1 MENIRHIDVL
11 IIGAGPAG
19 SVCGSLLKQAGVEC
33 LIVDQATFPRD
44 KVCGGGL
51 TVKAWR
57 LLDMLLP
64 GIQYNY
70 RPITR
75 MRCQFENDAVC
86 EFQAEYPIRMTRRKD
101 FDYSLLQ
108 YYLDHGGELM
118 KGSFARF
125 DQQADGQV
133 LVTLKSGE
141 QISCRYLV
149 AADGSNSQ
157 IRQQIH
163 GDSKLRAMFLEQFD
177 EGKESDDVFVHFSN
191 NYRPGVFYK
200 FWSVGRD
207 MYGYASVET
216 NDDMPRHKAGFKQAL
231 TKFGVPVDR
240 ICGAY
245 IQLDTVPHT
254 ADNVILIGDARG
266 SANKLTGEGLYDAF
280 KTAANAKRA
289 IVEGRSFSETNKEEF
304 RKMEHQKKVYE
315 FFFSP
320 IGWRLLR
327 WALRCPRII
336 KWLFDAKMKR
346 ETFRA

>member
-1 MENIRHIDVL
+1 MKELDVV

-33 LIVDQATFPRD
+33 LLVDQATFPRD

-64 GIQYNY
+64 GITYDY

-75 MRCQFENDAVC
+75 MRCQFENDPVC
-86 EFQAEYPIRMTRRKD
+86 EFQSEYAIRMTRRKD
-101 FDYSLLQ
+101 FDYTLLQ
-108 YYLDHGGELM
+108 YYQNHGGQFL

-125 DQQADGQV
+125 EQQANGRV

-141 QISCRYLV
+141 QILCRYLV
-149 AADGSNSQ
+149 GADGANSL
-157 IRQQIH
+157 IRRQIH
-163 GDSKLRAMFLEQFD
+163 GEPKLHALFLEQFS
-177 EGKESDDVFVHFSN
+177 EGEKDDDVFVHFSS
-191 NYRPGVFYK
+191 NYKPGVFYK
-200 FWSVGRD
+200 FSSIGRD
-207 MYGYASVET
+207 MYGYANLESNENV
-216 NDDMPRHKAGFKQAL
+216 PRHKANFREVL
-231 TKFGVPVDR
+231 TKFGVEEGR

-245 IQLDTVPHT
+245 IPLNTVPHT
-254 ADNVILIGDARG
+254 ADNVILIGDAG
-266 SANKLTGEGLYDAF
+266 GFANKLTGEGLYDAF

-289 IVEGRSFSETNKEEF
+289 IVEGKSFKETNADEF
-304 RKMEHQKKVYE
+304 LKMEHQIKVFK

-320 IGWRLLR
+320 IGWRLIR
-327 WALRCPRII
+327 WFMHYPKVI

-346 ETFRA
+346 ETFHK

>member
-1 MENIRHIDVL
+1 MENKRHIDVL

-200 FWSVGRD
+200 FSSVGRD

-254 ADNVILIGDARG
+254 ADNVILIG
-266 SANKLTGEGLYDAF
+266 
-280 KTAANAKRA
+280 
-289 IVEGRSFSETNKEEF
+289 VEF
-304 RKMEHQKKVYE
+304 
-315 FFFSP
+315 
-320 IGWRLLR
+320 
-327 WALRCPRII
+327 
-336 KWLFDAKMKR
+336 
-346 ETFRA
+346 

>member
-1 MENIRHIDVL
+1 MKQVEVL

-33 LIVDQATFPRD
+33 LLVDQATFPRD

-64 GIQYNY
+64 GITYDY

-75 MRCQFENDAVC
+75 MRCQFENDPVC
-86 EFQAEYPIRMTRRKD
+86 EFQSEYAIRMTRRKD
-101 FDYSLLQ
+101 FDYTLLQ
-108 YYLDHGGELM
+108 YYQNHGGQFL

-125 DQQADGQV
+125 EQQANGRV

-141 QISCRYLV
+141 QILCRYLV
-149 AADGSNSQ
+149 GADGANSL
-157 IRQQIH
+157 IRRQIH
-163 GDSKLRAMFLEQFD
+163 GEPKLHALFLEQFS
-177 EGKESDDVFVHFSN
+177 EGEKDDDVFVHFSS
-191 NYRPGVFYK
+191 NYKPGVFYK
-200 FWSVGRD
+200 FSSIGRD
-207 MYGYASVET
+207 MYGYANLESNENV
-216 NDDMPRHKAGFKQAL
+216 PRHKANFREVL
-231 TKFGVPVDR
+231 TKFGVEEGR

-245 IQLDTVPHT
+245 IPLNTVPHT
-254 ADNVILIGDARG
+254 ADNVILIGDAG
-266 SANKLTGEGLYDAF
+266 GFANKLTGEGLYDAF

-289 IVEGRSFSETNKEEF
+289 IVEGKSFKETNADEF
-304 RKMEHQKKVYE
+304 LKMEHQINVFK

-320 IGWRLLR
+320 IGWRLIR
-327 WALRCPRII
+327 WFMHYPKVI

-346 ETFRA
+346 ETFHK

>member
-1 MENIRHIDVL
+1 MKQVEVL

-33 LIVDQATFPRD
+33 LLVDQATFPRD

-64 GIQYNY
+64 GITYDY

-75 MRCQFENDAVC
+75 MRCQFENDPVC
-86 EFQAEYPIRMTRRKD
+86 EFQSEYAIRMTRRKD
-101 FDYSLLQ
+101 FDYTLLQ
-108 YYLDHGGELM
+108 YYQNHGGQFL

-125 DQQADGQV
+125 EQQANGRV

-149 AADGSNSQ
+149 GADGANSL
-157 IRQQIH
+157 IRRQIH
-163 GDSKLRAMFLEQFD
+163 GEPKLHALFLEQFS
-177 EGKESDDVFVHFSN
+177 EGEKDDDVFVHFSS
-191 NYRPGVFYK
+191 NYKPGVFYK
-200 FWSVGRD
+200 FSSIGRD
-207 MYGYASVET
+207 MYGYANLESNENVH
-216 NDDMPRHKAGFKQAL
+216 RHKANFREVL
-231 TKFGVPVDR
+231 TKFGVEEGR

-245 IQLDTVPHT
+245 IPLNTVPHT
-254 ADNVILIGDARG
+254 ADNVILIGDAG
-266 SANKLTGEGLYDAF
+266 GFANKLTGEGLYDAF

-289 IVEGRSFSETNKEEF
+289 IVEGKSFKETNADEF
-304 RKMEHQKKVYE
+304 LKMEHQIKVFK

-320 IGWRLLR
+320 IGWRLIR
-327 WALRCPRII
+327 WFMHYPKVI

-346 ETFRA
+346 ETFHK